1 MFLYFDKNL
10 TLKTKIDH
18 GERPRQ
24 GSDLNITV
32 CLDAD
37 FWTKPENIQRWGVNG
52 NDLWIIQLVLT
63 VPDKTQSIP
72 FFSDKG
78 ELRVF
83 EKLYESEIV
92 YDLVPGTSYY
102 MYDFQIPAKVAT
114 EQFGILKASFSFKRD
129 ITTDDYVK
137 LASAEQ

>member
-37 FWTKPENIQRWGVNG
+37 FWTNPDNIKIWGVNG
-52 NDLWIIQLVLT
+52 ADLWIIKLVLT
-63 VPDKTQSIP
+63 VPDKTQSVDY
-72 FFSDKG
+72 FTSDKG

-102 MYDFQIPAKVAT
+102 MYDFHFSAKEAT
-114 EQFGILKASFSFKRD
+114 QKFG
-129 ITTDDYVK
+129 K
-137 LASAEQ
+137 LTANL